1 MANATIGEAVP
12 LEEEAGTARGKREA
26 EEDAGDGGDG
36 GEDEVEERCR
46 VAMWVQPLD
55 EHLKAAL
62 HLFQHFEAAVHLYK
76 LVVAGQWQV
85 LPVPPLVQLH
95 LYQHFEAAVHLY
107 KLVVAGY

>member
-46 VAMWVQPLD
+46 VAMWVSDKRQNTD
-55 EHLKAAL
+55 INYSYNGDLKTTRI
-62 HLFQHFEAAVHLYK
+62 
-76 LVVAGQWQV
+76 
-85 LPVPPLVQLH
+85 
-95 LYQHFEAAVHLY
+95 
-107 KLVVAGY
+107 